1 MGEGNARARLVDGGD
16 SMRDVLILRVENEE
30 YVYEEW
36 ELE

>member
-1 MGEGNARARLVDGGD
+1 SFSILCRVWRGGD
-16 SMRDVLILRVENEE
+16 GMRDVLILRVENEE